1 MYLIHAQHPRP
12 CTKCHTRIARG
23 TLAYYPPLIC
33 TACHDALTEDE
44 RAALTAVYGETW
56 TRMHQPALTYAIQS
70 VSHVVTFTRRKPSTT
85 KNVKG
90 V

>member
-44 RAALTAVYGETW
+44 RDALRDRQREIARSLYTSNGASDCLYD
-56 TRMHQPALTYAIQS
+56 R
-70 VSHVVTFTRRKPSTT
+70 
-85 KNVKG
+85 
-90 V
+90 